1 MLGKETIDTNTYGR
15 SYGSHGSYSTND
27 QIAGREL
34 LTPDEVRMLD
44 NNYALLFIRG
54 ERPIKDFKFNLKEHF
69 NSINTP
75 IGSELIK
82 PYIHGG
88 TENAIGEISF
98 NFDDINIDIN
108 KIINLET
115 IETDIELLSDE
126 EIEIIL
132 KGS

>member
-1 MLGKETIDTNTYGR
+1 M
-15 SYGSHGSYSTND
+15 
-27 QIAGREL
+27 
-34 LTPDEVRMLD
+34 EV
-44 NNYALLFIRG
+44 
-54 ERPIKDFKFNLKEHF
+54 
-69 NSINTP
+69 
-75 IGSELIK
+75 
-82 PYIHGG
+82 
-88 TENAIGEISF
+88 SF